1 MMTSKP
7 NEKESSDVVL
17 DVDKFK
23 YLNLMTDYGFKA
35 FLGDA
40 KNTDL
45 LILFLNDLFEGEKT
59 ISHIQLMD
67 KEILGTT
74 IYNKNGILDILCE
87 GQDNDEF
94 IIEIQRVKQ
103 PFFKDRSVFYTS
115 ARIHDNAPKGLI
127 EGNMWKYQQKPVY
140 FIGLLDFEMEGST
153 PDQYRKVVQL
163 CDVKDGAVFYHKV
176 TYIYLELPKFAKVAL
191 DKADNSMSSLEKWLF
206 MIKNL
211 HNLTT
216 LPDFLQ
222 KAPFK
227 KVLKIA
233 EIRNMS
239 DDQKREYELSLRKLW
254 DENGIRQGGY
264 NDGFDNGF
272 EKGVEV
278 TQRKF
283 EKQMN
288 NAREEAEKMQRLSIK
303 NILETGGLSITQI
316 AQAFLVDEAV
326 ILEVKKSMEKQLPE
340 N

>member
-1 MMTSKP
+1 MTSMP
-7 NEKESSDVVL
+7 NEKETIDLVL
-17 DVDKFK
+17 NVDKFK

-40 KNTDL
+40 NNTDL
-45 LILFLNDLFEGEKT
+45 LIQFLNDLFEGEKN

-127 EGNMWKYQQKPVY
+127 EGNKWNYEQKPVY
-140 FIGLLDFEMEGST
+140 FIGLLDFEMEDSK
-153 PDQYRKVVQL
+153 PDQYRKVVRL
-163 CDVKDGAVFYHKV
+163 CDVKDGAVFYNKV
-176 TYIYLELPKFAKVAL
+176 TYIYLELPKFAEVAP
-191 DKADNSMSSLEKWLF
+191 DKAGKRLSSLEKWLF

-264 NDGFDNGF
+264 NDGFDSGF
-272 EKGVEV
+272 EKGVEL
-278 TQRKF
+278 
-283 EKQMN
+283 
-288 NAREEAEKMQRLSIK
+288 AEKMQRINIK
-303 NILETGGLSITQI
+303 NILETGRLSITQI

>member
-7 NEKESSDVVL
+7 NEKESSDLVL

-40 KNTDL
+40 NNIDL
-45 LILFLNDLFEGEKT
+45 LIQFLNDLFEGEKT

-74 IYNKNGILDILCE
+74 TYYKNGILDILCE
-87 GQDNDEF
+87 GQDNNEF

-103 PFFKDRSVFYTS
+103 PFFKDRSVFFTS
-115 ARIHDNAPKGLI
+115 SRIYNTARKGLI
-127 EGNMWKYQQKPVY
+127 EGNKSDYRQKPVY
-140 FIGLLDFEMEGST
+140 FIGLLDFEIEGSK
-153 PDQYRKVVQL
+153 PNDYKNVVQL
-163 CDVKDGAVFYHKV
+163 CDIKDGAVFSDKV
-176 TYIYLELPKFAKVAL
+176 TYIYLELPKLSKGVF
-191 DKADNSMSSLEKWLF
+191 DKADKNMSSLEKWLF

-264 NDGFDNGF
+264 NDGFDDGF
-272 EKGVEV
+272 EKGVDV

-283 EKQMN
+283 EQQINK
-288 NAREEAEKMQRLSIK
+288 AEKMQRLSIK

-316 AQAFLVDEAV
+316 AQAFSVDEAI
-326 ILEVKKSMEKQLPE
+326 ILEVKNSIEK
-340 N
+340 